1 MRWRDPR
8 RPLAL
13 LMGATAVL
21 GLGGGADAHA
31 QETPSGP
38 TGEELFGS
46 YSLEARGQGMRVRYE
61 IEGMLPGGS
70 PVLDLGMPESMARF
84 TSGPIGYGV
93 ASLAYPGGVIVNLP
107 SLAEQAGGGSDTPPY
122 PIKEEAFYPTGPTES
137 GAEQPGGTAQ
147 RVTTNQLGVDSVASY
162 PATTAPPILDVGS
175 VRSAARTVIE
185 DGKAVSRTRVVAN
198 DVVLLGGVITIDSV
212 VTDLV
217 AVHDGNAGSASGG
230 TVANG
235 VKFLGLDASLT
246 DDGFVLKEAPPA
258 TGPAEPLGGV
268 LAPVVPPAGQALS
281 PIQKALQDAFG
292 QAEPQLDKAL
302 AMAGIHVSIVEP
314 ETVDS
319 GTGAA
324 SLSSSGLLV
333 GFDYYGRDQEALG
346 QLLDAIPSE
355 LKPNLGPLSNPI
367 TFFTENHFTAIGIAP
382 ASVTSLATPPF
393 PAIDIPVIDVPIA
406 DPGVTVPGSTS
417 LGDPGFST
425 PTPAIAAPGAAG
437 AGSGTDASAALSGAL
452 PAALVAL
459 ALVLSPLFGMGST
472 KLADNV
478 LAPVSTSCPT
488 GHDRPDIYDP
498 PPERLT

>member
-1 MRWRDPR
+1 MRLRDR
-8 RPLAL
+8 RRSLAL
-13 LMGATAVL
+13 LMGAAALL
-21 GLGGGADAHA
+21 GLAGAPDARA
-31 QETPSGP
+31 QDAASGP
-38 TGEELFGS
+38 TGEDLFGS
-46 YSLEARGQGMRVRYE
+46 YTLEARGQGLRVRYE
-61 IEGMLPGGS
+61 IEGMLPGGT
-70 PVLDLGMPESMARF
+70 PVLDLGMPESLARF

-93 ASLAYPGGVIVNLP
+93 ASLAYPGGVIVNMP
-107 SLAEQAGGGSDTPPY
+107 SLVEQAGGGSDTPPY

-147 RVTTNQLGVDSVASY
+147 RVTTNQLGVDVVASY

-175 VRSAARTVIE
+175 VRSAARSVIE
-185 DGKAVSRTRVVAN
+185 DGKAVSRTRVVVN

-217 AVHDGNAGSASGG
+217 AVHNGTAGSASGG

-246 DDGFVLKEAPPA
+246 DKGFVLKEAPPVK
-258 TGPAEPLGGV
+258 GPGEPLGGA

-281 PIQKALQDAFG
+281 PLQKALSDAFD
-292 QAEPQLDKAL
+292 QADPKLDDVL
-302 AMAGIHVSIVEP
+302 AMAGIHVSIVQP
-314 ETVDS
+314 ETVA
-319 GTGAA
+319 GQPGAA

-346 QLLDAIPSE
+346 QLIDAIPSE

-393 PAIDIPVIDVPIA
+393 PEFEVPSIDVPLP
-406 DPGVTVPGSTS
+406 DQGVTVPGTSS
-417 LGDPGFST
+417 LGDPGFTT
-425 PTPAIAAPGAAG
+425 PTPAIAAAAPGG
-437 AGSGTDASAALSGAL
+437 DASGEGASADLSGAL
-452 PAALVAL
+452 PAALVAF
-459 ALVLSPLFGMGST
+459 ALVLSPLFGLGST

-498 PPERLT
+498 PPER